1 MFLHYLHAVER
12 AGLLLSAESFGRQ
25 MWYPDAVKMLMATQ
39 NEDGS
44 WSAGWNNTW
53 DTCFAVLFLRRAGH
67 ALGE

>member
-1 MFLHYLHAVER
+1 
-12 AGLLLSAESFGRQ
+12 